1 MAGEIAYAVASA
13 NFAFTDPV
21 TTPTAG
27 RPFASVE
34 RNAKDLYFGGRG
46 VITGTVKE
54 KHTPTNTPVYR
65 RVRLIRDRDGLFIR
79 ETWSDPVTGAYSFP
93 DIDAAETYTALSY
106 DHTGNFRAVAA
117 DKLIPTVA

>member
-13 NFAFTDPV
+13 SFAFADPV
-21 TTPTAG
+21 TGALSAHPIA
-27 RPFASVE
+27 AIE

-46 VITGTVKE
+46 VIAGTVKE

-65 RVRLIRDRDGLFIR
+65 RVRLIRDRDGRFVQ
-79 ETWSDPVTGAYSFP
+79 EVWSDPITGAYSFSDLDP
-93 DIDAAETYTALSY
+93 VETYTALSY

-117 DKLIPTVA
+117 DKLTPTVA

>member
-1 MAGEIAYAVASA
+1 MAGEIAYGFASVS
-13 NFAFTDPV
+13 FAFTDPV
-21 TTPTAG
+21 VGPIVARQT
-27 RPFASVE
+27 ASVE
-34 RNAKDLYFGGRG
+34 RDAKDRYFGGSG

-79 ETWSDPVTGAYSFP
+79 ETWSDPVTGNYSFS

-106 DHTGNFRAVAA
+106 DHTGNFRVVAA
-117 DKLIPTVA
+117 DKLTPTVA